1 MVEQR
6 GYYGK
11 PRKFYSWGYEG
22 EEISPEE
29 VRKMADRMAQRL
41 GMDELEVLPD
51 PTIDEIELKKPA
63 IKIPKS
69 LSYFCTSDKWDRVM
83 HSYGKSFR
91 DMTKIYR
98 RQFDNPPDVVAYP
111 ATEAEITSLLDWCG
125 ENNYAAIPFGGG
137 SSVTDGFSPPEGG
150 EYAGSVCID
159 LGNMNRVLEVDDVSN
174 AALIQAGTL
183 GPSLEEQLKPHGL
196 TLRHIPQSWEF
207 SSLGGWI
214 ATRSSGHYATHL
226 THIDDMVESLRV
238 VTPAGT
244 LENRRLPGSG
254 AGPDPD
260 RMFIGSEGS
269 MGIIT
274 EAWMK
279 LQGRVKFRA
288 NATIAFDTFY
298 KGAAAVRQIT
308 QAGLFPANCRYL
320 DELDARFYG
329 AGDGKHSMLML
340 GFESADHPV
349 DAWLDRA
356 VEICQDHGGDVQV
369 RAGSGDDALKSSR
382 SGAQGSWRNQFR
394 YLPRLMH
401 TRAAMGI
408 VSFTFETAYTWDKF
422 EAVDTEILRRVRE
435 AQKEIMGGGVVC
447 RRFSFLYPD
456 GPAPYY
462 SVVAPS
468 TLERSLEDYEALS
481 NAASDALSELGATIT
496 HHHAVGRN
504 FRPWYDKEIDPL
516 VRKMMAG
523 AKNEIDPNWIMNP
536 GLLIDRPAHF
546 RIVS

>member
-41 GMDELEVLPD
+41 GMEQLEVLPD
-51 PTIDEIELKKPA
+51 PTIDEIELKKSA

-69 LSYFCTSDKWDRVM
+69 LSYFCTSEKWDRVM

-111 ATEAEITSLLDWCG
+111 ATEAEIASLLDWCG

-422 EAVDTEILRRVRE
+422 EAVDTEIMRRVRE

>member
-1 MVEQR
+1 MAEQR

-11 PRKFYSWGYEG
+11 RRKFHSWGYEG
-22 EEISPEE
+22 EEISPAE
-29 VRKMADRMAQRL
+29 VKKMAERMAQRL
-41 GMDELEVLPD
+41 GLDELEVLSD
-51 PTIDEIELKKPA
+51 PTIDEIELPQSA

-69 LSYFCTSDKWDRVM
+69 LSYFCTSEKWDRVM

-91 DMTKIYR
+91 DLTKIYR

-111 ATEAEITSLLDWCG
+111 ATENEIVSLLDWCG

-137 SSVTDGFSPPEGG
+137 SSVTDGFSPPDGG

-159 LGNMNRVLEVDDVSN
+159 LGNMNKVLEVDDVSN

-183 GPSLEEQLKPHGL
+183 GPSLEDQLKPHGF

-238 VTPAGT
+238 VTPVGT

-279 LQGRVKFRA
+279 LQRRVMFRA
-288 NATIAFDTFY
+288 NATITFDTFY
-298 KGAAAVRQIT
+298 KGAQAVRQIT
-308 QAGLFPANCRYL
+308 QAGLYPANCRYL

-329 AGDGKHSMLML
+329 AGDGTHSVLLL

-356 VEICQDHGGDVQV
+356 VEICNDHGGTVQV
-369 RAGSGDDALKSSR
+369 RAGTGDDALGTSR
-382 SGAQGSWRNQFR
+382 SGAQGSWRSQFR

-435 AQKEIMGGGVVC
+435 AQKEITGGGVVC

-468 TLERSLEDYEALS
+468 TLDKSLEDYEALS
-481 NAASDALSELGATIT
+481 NVASDALSELGATIT

-504 FRPWYDKEIDPL
+504 FRPWYDKEVDL
-516 VRKMMAG
+516 WHAR
-523 AKNEIDPNWIMNP
+523 
-536 GLLIDRPAHF
+536 
-546 RIVS
+546 